1 MTTDLE
7 RLARANP
14 VPEPYDDDPDAADE
28 LLRRVLL
35 ETPPVSPR
43 RGGARVRRG
52 PARRPRHPRGRQ
64 LGVVGRRRHPP
75 VTLILK
81 LRIMN

>member
-28 LLRRVLL
+28 LLRS
-35 ETPPVSPR
+35 T
-43 RGGARVRRG
+43 
-52 PARRPRHPRGRQ
+52 RHA
-64 LGVVGRRRHPP
+64 
-75 VTLILK
+75 
-81 LRIMN
+81 